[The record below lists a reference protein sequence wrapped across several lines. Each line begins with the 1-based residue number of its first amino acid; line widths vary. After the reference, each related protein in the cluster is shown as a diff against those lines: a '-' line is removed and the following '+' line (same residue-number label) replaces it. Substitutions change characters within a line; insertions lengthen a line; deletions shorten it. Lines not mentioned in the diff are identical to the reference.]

1 MNSRVC
7 RRYSWFGQ
15 GARACVA
22 FIAVF
27 AGSSAAMAS
36 TCGGVLNSRP
46 GTPDATTAVARSP
59 TSIEFGWR
67 NLTNKGMN
75 KSMSQGGTEAVNDQP
90 HEMYFDIYVRDAK
103 QGQLGKDQTGTGPF
117 KGLVYGSR
125 SSKVFD
131 GLLANK
137 GYCFALRARTGAG
150 TQGCISEQT
159 SAWACATTPPLG
171 TPPVVAVNSRKRDCR
186 RPPPRSPRARLSPT
200 SAFWVNPTILCFS
213 RAADFLSSAKVSIR
227 VASTKS
233 GQMVITNIGGAPIT
247 TSASGSLSVTL
258 QGLCKVQGD
267 QLTFTASDGRAD
279 PTDKVFGELW
289 SGPVSAGCS

>member
-7 RRYSWFGQ
+7 RRSSWFGQ
-15 GARACVA
+15 GARSCVA
-22 FIAVF
+22 VIAVF

-36 TCGGVLNSRP
+36 TCGGLLNSRP
-46 GTPDATTAVARSP
+46 GTPDATSAVAKSP
-59 TSIEFGWR
+59 TSIEFSWR

-75 KSMSQGGTEAVNDQP
+75 KSMNQGGTVAVNDQP

-103 QGQLGKDQTGTGPF
+103 QGQLGKDETGTGPF

-137 GYCFALRARTGAG
+137 GYCFALRARTGGG

-171 TPPVVAVNSRKRDCR
+171 APVVAANQ
-186 RPPPRSPRARLSPT
+186 PPK
-200 SAFWVNPTILCFS
+200 
-213 RAADFLSSAKVSIR
+213 AAPAQPQGPVKPHLGIQGQPNNTLLLTGGGFLSSAKVSIR

-233 GQMVITNIGGAPIT
+233 GQLVITNIGGAPIT
-247 TSASGSLSVTL
+247 TSASGSLSVSL
-258 QGLCKVQGD
+258 VGLCKVQGD
-267 QLTFTASDGRAD
+267 QLTFTASDGRLD